1 MMIISNLGKILLAF
15 LFFSIGLS
23 HSLKRETMN
32 SIGWTGD
39 NFLEQFPHDIPI
51 DEMNEKE
58 RVEYNR
64 WLPLLIGFLNG
75 SFYSIN
81 QAVINS
87 KSDSDELEEYDLLT
101 PVRHLTIDKKF
112 EILKKWCERNP
123 NKTHLSIEYVM
134 FVAFKEFH

>member
-23 HSLKRETMN
+23 HSLKKETMN
-32 SIGWTGD
+32 SIGWAGD

-64 WLPLLIGFLNG
+64 WLPFLIGFLNG

-87 KSDSDELEEYDLLT
+87 KSDSDDLEEYDLLT
-101 PVRHLTIDKKF
+101 PTRDMTVDKKF
-112 EILKKWCERNP
+112 KILKTQK
-123 NKTHLSIEYVM
+123 
-134 FVAFKEFH
+134 